1 MQCAGLRPGSGGAR
15 RALLLCSVF
24 VVLAGGLAA
33 AQCKATP
40 GYVLDPGYTPTAP
53 KRASVGSGFVL
64 TGTVSGSDDCRP
76 IAGATVEFWLA
87 GPQGY
92 TDKLRGTV
100 VTDKNGHYRF
110 QSPFP
115 AASGGPP
122 PHIHMNV
129 AADAFLPIQTECFPT
144 RGTTSGVFDIV
155 LDPDD

>member
-1 MQCAGLRPGSGGAR
+1 VQRAFYLCA
-15 RALLLCSVF
+15 
-24 VVLAGGLAA
+24 VLVILAA
-33 AQCKATP
+33 GPIMAQCKATP
-40 GYVLDPGYTPTAP
+40 GGILDLSYAPSAP

-64 TGTVSGSDDCRP
+64 TGTVREAGDCLP

-87 GPQGY
+87 GPNGY

-100 VTDKNGHYRF
+100 VADKNGRYRF

-129 AADAFLPIQTECFPT
+129 AADGFLPIQTECFPNKGSST
-144 RGTTSGVFDIV
+144 GVFDIV
-155 LDPDD
+155 LEPGD